1 MNIYSFGDSISVG
14 QYVSVSDIWITLVAQ
29 ALEREYPNQPMMVA
43 NPSVNGNTTRM
54 ALERMPFDV
63 QSHEVDILLIGFGLN
78 DCMYWQTDKGV
89 PRVSPLAFEA
99 NLREM
104 IVRAYNFGS
113 KKVILRTNHPV
124 TSKKAMANPDI
135 TYAQSNIYYNTIIRK
150 VGEEEDVVLVDIE
163 KVFQQYSVLNKKTID
178 DLLLADGV
186 HLSKRGHK
194 LYFDT
199 LYPII
204 RQNVDSLLHME

>member
-14 QYVSVSDIWITLVAQ
+14 QYVSVSAIWVTLVAQ
-29 ALEREYPNQPMMVA
+29 ALEIDYPDQLMMVA

-78 DCMYWQTDKGV
+78 DCMYWQTDQGV
-89 PRVSPLAFEA
+89 PRVSPMAFEA
-99 NLREM
+99 NLKEM
-104 IVRAYNFGS
+104 IARAYNFGC

-124 TSKKAMANPDI
+124 TSKKEMAKPDI

-150 VGEEEDVVLVDIE
+150 VAEEEEVVFADIE
-163 KVFQQYSVLNKKTID
+163 KVFLQYSESNKMPLD
-178 DLLLADGV
+178 DFVLADGV
-186 HLSKRGHK
+186 HLSRLGHR

-199 LYPII
+199 LYPMIK
-204 RQNVDSLLHME
+204 QSVDILLHRE